1 MSSTPLFDS
10 ISQRAQHG
18 DAAASAGVRSAAQT
32 PLRSLDQPLAVAQSS
47 QPRVTTPTPA
57 AAVSVT
63 AARTRVVPAP
73 TSPLTAP
80 VSPMRSALVPAALVA
95 AIDEIPQRVGSALP
109 DEVAVASDQLALVE
123 AVTDAITRAVVDAVV
138 GELDRI
144 TRDGVVRG

>member
-10 ISQRAQHG
+10 ISQRAHHG
-18 DAAASAGVRSAAQT
+18 AAAASAAARAETPSHGQT
-32 PLRSLDQPLAVAQSS
+32 PIQPPAVEQSS
-47 QPRVTTPTPA
+47 RSRMTPPAPA

-80 VSPMRSALVPAALVA
+80 VPPMRSALVPAALVA

-109 DEVAVASDQLALVE
+109 NEVAVTPDQLALVE

-138 GELDRI
+138 CELERI

>member
-10 ISQRAQHG
+10 ISRRASR
-18 DAAASAGVRSAAQT
+18 AATTAPEQSQPAVTLPAAPAPASAPAPAPTAT
-32 PLRSLDQPLAVAQSS
+32 PA
-47 QPRVTTPTPA
+47 PA

-95 AIDEIPQRVGSALP
+95 AIDEIPQRVGTALP
-109 DEVAVASDQLALVE
+109 NEVAVTPDQLALVE

-138 GELDRI
+138 GELERI